1 MTAGPRRS
9 KDRTAVPESKRR
21 KKPAKATATVVAKP
35 ETANPAWFAPVV
47 FGLMLLGLA
56 WVVVFYLTSGGSELP
71 VPAIGRWNLAIGF
84 ALMISGFGMLT
95 RWK

>member
-1 MTAGPRRS
+1 
-9 KDRTAVPESKRR
+9 VPESKRR
-21 KKPAKATATVVAKP
+21 KKPARNTETAVVHKADS
-35 ETANPAWFAPVV
+35 ANPAWFAPVV

-56 WVVVFYLTSGGSELP
+56 WVVVFYLTSGSSELP
-71 VPAIGRWNLAIGF
+71 IPSIGRWNLGIGF